1 MHTAVIEKFLLI
13 NVSLFVLV
21 TSAESSSALNAS
33 SNNGLFNPCNSNS
46 KTMQRARARARMP
59 REVAEA
65 ALTVAT
71 VSISLAG
78 SIRRR
83 STNQ

>member
-1 MHTAVIEKFLLI
+1 MHTAAIEMFLLI

-33 SNNGLFNPCNSNS
+33 SNNGLFNPYNSNS
-46 KTMQRARARARMP
+46 KTMQRARAKMP